1 LRISESR
8 IILIGFFLRAIVAFW
23 NGFFGPSPG
32 ADLDAMGMHGF
43 ASDVAKTGDFEG
55 FNIGFT
61 PYTNILG
68 LIYRYTF
75 DHIFVGSLLSCFIW
89 WLSAHLVYKSFVL
102 LSTEKKKIQTAL
114 WIYTLI
120 PSSIF
125 MTSVT
130 VREPYQM
137 LFVNFAIYFCLK
149 IFLKRGFLNW
159 PFLILSIL
167 AAGFLHG
174 ALLAFGIIFFAGTL
188 LLVVFRKVR
197 HIPWLKLL
205 ALIIVATVFVY
216 FGFSAFINFSYDL
229 SGGLA
234 NSVENYQINLLQED
248 ARTHYKTDVSI
259 SSMGGLFIFIP
270 IGFIQ
275 YLFEP
280 FPWHITAI
288 SDVVVF
294 LENIVR
300 AWLIWTAW
308 QRVRASANQFR
319 RFLYFA
325 FIFYLIIELI
335 WSVGTINWG
344 TSVRHHLPAWS
355 LILIACFGSLS
366 QPNKRSIKQN
376 YNHGGDYH

>member
-1 LRISESR
+1 MRISVSR
-8 IILIGFFLRAIVAFW
+8 IILIGFLLRVIVAFW

-43 ASDVAKTGDFEG
+43 ASDVARTGDFDD
-55 FNIGFT
+55 FHIGFT

-75 DHIFVGSLLSCFIW
+75 DHVFVGSLLSCFIW
-89 WLSAHLVYKSFVL
+89 LISAHVLYKSFVL
-102 LSTEKKKIQTAL
+102 LSSEKKKIATAL
-114 WIYTLI
+114 WIYALI

-130 VREPYQM
+130 IREPYQI
-137 LFVNFAIYFCLK
+137 LFVNLSIYFCLK
-149 IFLKRGFLNW
+149 IFLKKGLLNW

-174 ALLAFGIIFFAGTL
+174 ALLAFGIILVAGTL
-188 LLVVFRKVR
+188 LLIVFRKVR

-205 ALIIVATVFVY
+205 PLFIIAIVFVY
-216 FGFSAFINFSYDL
+216 FGFSAYVNFSYDL
-229 SGGLA
+229 SIGLA
-234 NSVENYQINLLQED
+234 NSIENYQISLSAEE
-248 ARTHYKTDVSI
+248 ARTHYKTDISI

-270 IGFIQ
+270 LGFIQ

-280 FPWHITAI
+280 FPWHISAI

-294 LENIVR
+294 FENIVR

-308 QRVRASANQFR
+308 KRVHRSADQFR
-319 RFLYFA
+319 RFLYFV

-344 TSVRHHLPAWS
+344 TSVRHHLLAWS
-355 LILIACFGSLS
+355 LILIACFGSLD
-366 QPNKRSIKQN
+366 QPKKKSNKQN
-376 YNHGGDYH
+376 ANHGSDYH